1 VNAIA
6 ACVVLLVG
14 MTLLVVFTMV
24 VENWQRL
31 VQTLPDLPE
40 PDPEPATRAGRPG
53 VARPSGG
60 PSGLDD
66 TAALLAVI
74 PSAPPAAGRSDGALT
89 VATGSLQLRD
99 AATADVLAALL
110 FAAYAS
116 SRRAAADRA
125 SAWVTAAATPP
136 SLDPARYPAG
146 VQLRGRPA
154 RVAELL
160 RADDGDATWVTLQ
173 ASVDIAKGT
182 TRAPVKQPTL
192 AALVS
197 WWEHG
202 RSLPAV
208 LAPSEAA
215 RIAEAVGAVR
225 PQLDGTPWAATVALL
240 EAALRDAADRRESL
254 LVDLARADQPD
265 RTGQAGYSG
274 SSGSSGS
281 VKRPSVPDG
290 KSTTATTASGS
301 SGP

>member
-1 VNAIA
+1 MNIIV

-14 MTLLVVFTMV
+14 MTGLVVFTMA

-31 VQTLPDLPE
+31 VQTLPDLPD
-40 PDPEPATRAGRPG
+40 PAPEPAAPMGRSGAPVAPGGRPG
-53 VARPSGG
+53 
-60 PSGLDD
+60 LDD
-66 TAALLAVI
+66 PAALLAVL
-74 PSAPPAAGRSDGALT
+74 PSAPPAAGRPDGALT
-89 VATGSLQLRD
+89 VATGSLQVRD

-110 FAAYAS
+110 FAAYAA

-154 RVAELL
+154 RVADLL
-160 RADDGDATWVTLQ
+160 RVDDGDVTWVTLQ

-182 TRAPVKQPTL
+182 ARAPVKQPTL
-192 AALVS
+192 AARVS

-208 LAPSEAA
+208 LAPTEAA
-215 RIAEAVGAVR
+215 RIAEAIGAVA
-225 PQLDGTPWAATVALL
+225 PQLDGTPWAATVDRL
-240 EAALRDAADRRESL
+240 EVALRDAARRREPL
-254 LVDLARADQPD
+254 LVDLARSDGP
-265 RTGQAGYSG
+265 RHGSSG
-274 SSGSSGS
+274 SSGSSGRAN
-281 VKRPSVPDG
+281 RPSGPDG

-301 SGP
+301 NAP